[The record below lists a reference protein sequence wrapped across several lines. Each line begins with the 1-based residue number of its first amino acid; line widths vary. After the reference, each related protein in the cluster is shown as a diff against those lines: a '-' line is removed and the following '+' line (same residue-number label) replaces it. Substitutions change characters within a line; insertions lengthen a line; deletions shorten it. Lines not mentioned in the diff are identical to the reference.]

1 MEEDRPLLSPAV
13 QDGELDA
20 DMEKMDK
27 EAETKNEEELPWYR
41 TLTPYKL
48 YVLLI
53 LLVTYLLNQLDR
65 YMLAISS
72 KAMAQEIHFGDKACM
87 KNSSVSD
94 SALGG
99 IKCEKLTSEYSC
111 RNATNNQ
118 THDSGICYYDYNG
131 QGLEYQIVA
140 GPAFTVIYTF
150 GGIFISYIAEKY
162 NRKAMLAIC
171 LMFWSVMT
179 LLTGFVKEYW
189 QLVILRFGL
198 GFGESGCGPFA
209 VSILTDYFTPE
220 TRGFALG
227 IYNWG
232 IYFGYSMSYA
242 FGNFVSLAN
251 INGQG
256 WRWTFILSGIPG
268 ILVGVLMLFTLKEPE
283 RKQDPL
289 NLSGSAFERLGKTL
303 RNFCSPSLL
312 LICLA
317 GSIRNASGYV
327 FAYNT
332 QLYFTQIGQ
341 TPEQIGKYLSWIPLV
356 GGSFSVLLG
365 GFISDR
371 LVRRL
376 GLYSRILVIGVSLL
390 IAAPFAAGT
399 LYFDPPGAYFFQIPT
414 YIFGE
419 MWVGITLA
427 VVVELVPSEIKTTAV
442 AAYLFI
448 ISNIGGN
455 ANLLVPPL
463 AQHFESQHYSKSDSL
478 RYTLFCMYAGPF
490 VFCIPVYFLSMFVL
504 KRDYK
509 RAQETPYLEMEEE
522 CPEKNS
528 ATT

>member
-1 MEEDRPLLSPAV
+1 MSSQNDERVNLLSEHGETE
-13 QDGELDA
+13 QDEFMDT
-20 DMEKMDK
+20 DMEKMEK
-27 EAETKNEEELPWYR
+27 EPEAKVEEEVPWYQ

-87 KNSSVSD
+87 KNTSAQDSD
-94 SALGG
+94 FNGL
-99 IKCEKLTSEYSC
+99 KCETFSSADSC
-111 RNATNNQ
+111 RNATSNL
-118 THDSGICYYDYNG
+118 THATGLCYYDYNG

-150 GGIFISYIAEKY
+150 GGIFISYAAEKY
-162 NRKAMLAIC
+162 NRKAMLAAC

-242 FGNFVSLAN
+242 FGNFISLAN

-268 ILVGVLMLFTLKEPE
+268 LAVGLLMLVSLKEPE
-283 RKQDPL
+283 RNQNQL
-289 NLSGSAFERLGKTL
+289 ELSGTACQRLGRTL
-303 RNFCSPSLL
+303 KNFCSPSLL

-463 AQHFESQHYSKSDSL
+463 AQHFESQNYSKSDSL
-478 RYTLFCMYAGPF
+478 RYALYIMYPGPY
-490 VFCIPVYFLSMFVL
+490 VYGALVYLCSLLVIRRD
-504 KRDYK
+504 KRKAAKENYK
-509 RAQETPYLEMEEE
+509 SDE
-522 CPEKNS
+522 
-528 ATT
+528 

>member
-1 MEEDRPLLSPAV
+1 MEDDRPLLSGKN
-13 QDGELDA
+13 DEESDTT
-20 DMEKMDK
+20 MEK
-27 EAETKNEEELPWYR
+27 EPETKEQEGLPWYR

-48 YVLLI
+48 YVLF
-53 LLVTYLLNQLDR
+53 LLLLTYLLNQLDR
-65 YMLAISS
+65 YMLAITS
-72 KAMAQEIHFGDKACM
+72 KSMAQEIHFGDKACM
-87 KNSSVSD
+87 KNTSFSD
-94 SALGG
+94 NAFKGVKCGDISTEAL
-99 IKCEKLTSEYSC
+99 C

-118 THDSGICYYDYNG
+118 TQHVCYYDYNG
-131 QGLEYQIVA
+131 QGNEYQIVA
-140 GPAFTVIYTF
+140 GPAFIVIYTF
-150 GGIFISYIAEKY
+150 AGIFISYVADRY
-162 NRKAMLAIC
+162 NRKVMLAVC

-198 GFGESGCGPFA
+198 GFGEAGCGPFA

-232 IYFGYSMSYA
+232 IYFGYSMAYA
-242 FGNFVSLAN
+242 FGNFISLAD

-268 ILVGVLMLFTLKEPE
+268 IAIGVLMLLTLKEPE
-283 RKQDPL
+283 RKKEKVE
-289 NLSGSAFERLGKTL
+289 LSGSACSRLGMTL
-303 RNFCSPSLL
+303 KQFCSPSLI

-332 QLYFTQIGQ
+332 QPYFTSINRS
-341 TPEQIGKYLSWIPLV
+341 PEEIGKYLSWVPLV
-356 GGSFSVLLG
+356 GGSVSVLLG

-376 GLYSRILVIGVSLL
+376 GLYSRILVIGISLL

-427 VVVELVPSEIKTTAV
+427 VVVELVPGEIKTTAV

-455 ANLLVPPL
+455 ANTLVPPL
-463 AQHFESQHYSKSDSL
+463 TKYFENKDYSKSEALRAALYIMYPGPYVYGAVVYLSSL
-478 RYTLFCMYAGPF
+478 C
-490 VFCIPVYFLSMFVL
+490 VI
-504 KRDYK
+504 KRDK
-509 RAQETPYLEMEEE
+509 KKTQKEMVYEAD
-522 CPEKNS
+522 K
-528 ATT
+528 